1 MHAIAVALEGGDW
14 EASLVAA
21 ASGDFVIGVPDRI
34 GLKPAVVFNRNGWL
48 VWGVICRSL
57 TNGPQHAP
65 TALSGIKDD
74 QWTAESAI
82 VEYAAMPAHNRIL
95 LFRPGG
101 GRLIAPD
108 LGREHRPCIPE
119 RRVT

>member
-14 EASLVAA
+14 EASLVVG

-34 GLKPAVVFNRNGWL
+34 GLKPAVVFNRNGGL
-48 VWGVICRSL
+48 VWGDFSSAL

-65 TALSGIKDD
+65 TARSGIKDD
-74 QWTAESAI
+74 QWTAESAM
-82 VEYAAMPAHNRIL
+82 VECAAMSANNRIL

-108 LGREHRPCIPE
+108 LGGAHRPCIPE